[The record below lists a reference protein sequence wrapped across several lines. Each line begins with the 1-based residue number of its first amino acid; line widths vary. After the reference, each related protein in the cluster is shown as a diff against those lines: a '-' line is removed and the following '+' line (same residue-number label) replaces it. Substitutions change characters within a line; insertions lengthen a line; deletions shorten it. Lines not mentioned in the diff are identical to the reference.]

1 MVNEESLI
9 LTLSLLREEKQFG
22 HMFETKLDSLNL
34 KLNFNPL
41 HFKEKIPDIRAF
53 IHFICNNYFDLVT
66 ITTKLDWQ
74 KNYG

>member
-53 IHFICNNYFDLVT
+53 IHFI
-66 ITTKLDWQ
+66 
-74 KNYG
+74 